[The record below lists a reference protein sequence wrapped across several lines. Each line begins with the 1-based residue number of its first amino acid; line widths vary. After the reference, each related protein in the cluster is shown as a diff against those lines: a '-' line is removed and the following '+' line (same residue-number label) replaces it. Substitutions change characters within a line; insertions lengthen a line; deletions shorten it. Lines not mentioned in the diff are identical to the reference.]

1 MTLRH
6 IKDPHPLAPDDP
18 GLQAGLQGE
27 NHALGMRRSTAR
39 FGEALKRAGHVM
51 VAPDRASMEAREHL
65 LAVLA
70 EQRRR

>member
-18 GLQAGLQGE
+18 GLQGE